1 LENTLE
7 ILRREEARIMSGG
20 KGTMG
25 DPKASKTKPVYP
37 FFSFDGDKNN
47 NANMIISGGQRTSD
61 MPSSQIYASSSS
73 WGIVMQ

>member
-1 LENTLE
+1 
-7 ILRREEARIMSGG
+7 
-20 KGTMG
+20 MG